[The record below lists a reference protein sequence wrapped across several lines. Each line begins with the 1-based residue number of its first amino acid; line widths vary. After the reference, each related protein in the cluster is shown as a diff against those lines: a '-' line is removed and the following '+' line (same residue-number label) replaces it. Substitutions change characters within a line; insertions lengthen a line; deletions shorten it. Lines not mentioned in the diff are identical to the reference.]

1 MSYLTAFKKQ
11 IYKQLQTLTTD
22 DYESLNFTISLI
34 LPTQINQPRNDSN
47 GRRSLCVFAFV
58 YVCEWKLLIK
68 ANVERCR
75 EEQSNQ
81 L

>member
-11 IYKQLQTLTTD
+11 IYKLLQTLTTD

-47 GRRSLCVFAFV
+47 GRRPLCVFALYMCASGNF
-58 YVCEWKLLIK
+58 
-68 ANVERCR
+68 
-75 EEQSNQ
+75 
-81 L
+81 

>member
-47 GRRSLCVFAFV
+47 GRRSLYVFDFVCVR
-58 YVCEWKLLIK
+58 
-68 ANVERCR
+68 VETFNKSQCR
-75 EEQSNQ
+75 T